1 MVARTFSVYASPRR
15 LAVAAWVV
23 RRRLA
28 RPPSEMNTTLDPTRH
43 AAPQLVE
50 ALRAA
55 IISLELAPGSALDR
69 AELAQRFGV
78 SQTPVR
84 DALIRLSEEGLVV
97 IRAQYTT
104 QVSRIDVPAA
114 REAHFL
120 RRAIELEIAR
130 LLALSHEPA
139 LVHGLHAQLA
149 RQADLAEQRDFLGF
163 TAADKEFHRLMYV
176 AAGLPRLWSVV
187 VRMSGHVDRLRL
199 LHVPAQGKAES
210 IMAGHR
216 AILAAIEAGNAE
228 AAQQAVRDHLS
239 GTLAAVDQIQQ
250 RYPEFLIV

>member
-1 MVARTFSVYASPRR
+1 
-15 LAVAAWVV
+15 
-23 RRRLA
+23 
-28 RPPSEMNTTLDPTRH
+28 MNFTLDPTRH
-43 AAPQLVE
+43 AAPQVVE

-55 IISLELAPGSALDR
+55 IISLELAPGIALDR

-120 RRAIELEIAR
+120 RRSVEIEIAR
-130 LLALSHEPA
+130 QLAASHGDA
-139 LVHGLHAQLA
+139 VITDLRAQLS
-149 RQADLAEQRDFLGF
+149 RQAEFAEKKDFPGF
-163 TAADKEFHRLMYV
+163 MAADKEFHRLMYV
-176 AAGLPRLWSVV
+176 AAGLPRLWAVV

-199 LHVPAQGKAES
+199 LHSPFAGKTES
-210 IMAGHR
+210 IMAGHE
-216 AILAAIEAGNAE
+216 AILNAIASGDAE
-228 AAQQAVRDHLS
+228 TATQAVREHLS
-239 GTLAAVDQIQQ
+239 GTLASVDEIQQ
-250 RYPEFLIV
+250 RYPEYLIV

>member
-1 MVARTFSVYASPRR
+1 MAKFKANPT
-15 LAVAAWVV
+15 
-23 RRRLA
+23 
-28 RPPSEMNTTLDPTRH
+28 MNFTLDPTRH
-43 AAPQLVE
+43 AAPQVVE

-55 IISLELAPGSALDR
+55 IISLELAPGIALDR

-97 IRAQYTT
+97 VRAQYTT

-120 RRAIELEIAR
+120 RRSIEIEIAR
-130 LLALSHEPA
+130 QLALSHDA
-139 LVHGLHAQLA
+139 SVIDDLRLQLSRQTELAA
-149 RQADLAEQRDFLGF
+149 RKDFLGF
-163 TAADKEFHRLMYV
+163 IAADKEFHRLMYV

-199 LHVPAQGKAES
+199 LHSPFAGKAES
-210 IMAGHR
+210 TLRGHQ
-216 AILAAIEAGNAE
+216 AILEAIESGDVD
-228 AAQQAVRDHLS
+228 AAQHAVRDHLS
-239 GTLAAVDQIQQ
+239 GTLASVDEIQQ
-250 RYPEFLIV
+250 RYPEYLIL

>member
-1 MVARTFSVYASPRR
+1 M
-15 LAVAAWVV
+15 
-23 RRRLA
+23 
-28 RPPSEMNTTLDPTRH
+28 
-43 AAPQLVE
+43 
-50 ALRAA
+50 
-55 IISLELAPGSALDR
+55 ELAPGIALDR

-120 RRAIELEIAR
+120 RRSIEIEIAR
-130 LLALSHEPA
+130 
-139 LVHGLHAQLA
+139 QLA
-149 RQADLAEQRDFLGF
+149 TAHDDAVIADLRTQLSRQAELAAKKDFLGF
-163 TAADKEFHRLMYV
+163 IDADKEFHRLMYV

-199 LHVPAQGKAES
+199 LHSPFAGKAES
-210 IMAGHR
+210 ILGEHE
-216 AILAAIEAGNAE
+216 AILAAIAAGDAD
-228 AAQQAVRDHLS
+228 AAQQAVREHLS
-239 GTLAAVDQIQQ
+239 GTLASVEDIQK
-250 RYPEFLIV
+250 RYPDYLIL

>member
-1 MVARTFSVYASPRR
+1 
-15 LAVAAWVV
+15 
-23 RRRLA
+23 
-28 RPPSEMNTTLDPTRH
+28 MNFTLDPTRH
-43 AAPQLVE
+43 AAPQVVE

-69 AELAQRFGV
+69 GVLAQRFGV

-84 DALIRLSEEGLVV
+84 DALIRLSEEGLVL

-120 RRAIELEIAR
+120 RRSIELEIAR
-130 LLALSHEPA
+130 LLALSHDPSVIDD
-139 LVHGLHAQLA
+139 LRTQLS
-149 RQADLAEQRDFLGF
+149 RQLDLAARKDFLGF
-163 TAADKEFHRLMYV
+163 IAADKEFHRLMYV

-199 LHVPAQGKAES
+199 LHIPTSGKTES
-210 IMAGHR
+210 ILSAHQ
-216 AILAAIEAGNAE
+216 AILEAIASRDVE
-228 AAQQAVRDHLS
+228 AAQHAVRDHLS
-239 GTLAAVDQIQQ
+239 GTLASVDEIQQ
-250 RYPEFLIV
+250 RYPEYFIVS

>member
-1 MVARTFSVYASPRR
+1 
-15 LAVAAWVV
+15 
-23 RRRLA
+23 
-28 RPPSEMNTTLDPTRH
+28 MNVTLDPTRH
-43 AAPQLVE
+43 AAPQVLE

-55 IISLELAPGSALDR
+55 IISLELAPGIALDR
-69 AELAQRFGV
+69 ADLAQRFGV

-97 IRAQYTT
+97 VRAQYTT

-120 RRAIELEIAR
+120 RRSIEIEIAR
-130 LLALSHEPA
+130 QLAMAHDEA
-139 LVHGLHAQLA
+139 VIAELHTQLA
-149 RQADLAEQRDFLGF
+149 RQAELAAKKDFLGF
-163 TAADKEFHRLMYV
+163 IAADKEFHRLMYV

-199 LHVPAQGKAES
+199 LHIPTAGKTES
-210 IMAGHR
+210 ILGAHR
-216 AILAAIEAGNAE
+216 TILQAIESSDAE

-239 GTLAAVDQIQQ
+239 GTLASVEEIQQ
-250 RYPEFLIV
+250 RYPEYLIV